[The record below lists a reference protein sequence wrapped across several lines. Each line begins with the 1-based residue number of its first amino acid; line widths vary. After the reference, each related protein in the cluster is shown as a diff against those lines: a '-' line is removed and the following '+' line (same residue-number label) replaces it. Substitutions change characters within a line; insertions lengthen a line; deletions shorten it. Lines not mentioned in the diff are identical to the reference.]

1 MGHDSPGGL
10 FGPCR
15 CGCAEKA
22 DERAPRLTLRRL
34 LTHHP
39 VSAMS
44 RYTAGINRRTFLGTA
59 GVVVVAGAR
68 LAEGQPARIA
78 QLGFLSLAAAPT
90 PTMDLVPGLRDLG
103 WVLGQNIA
111 IEYRWAANRE
121 DRLAALADELVR
133 RKVDIIVTSS
143 TPAALAAKRA
153 TAKIPMVVTF
163 VADPVGSGLVESLAH
178 PGGNVTGVTTLS
190 AGLVA
195 KRLELLKNV
204 LSGASRIAVLWQPG
218 VYRERTIQDMVEE
231 TQTAARALGLTLQ
244 FVELRRL
251 DEVDSALS
259 AMKKARADGLVVF
272 PGPILFEARRT
283 IVAGAA
289 KQHLPVMFPWS
300 EAVADGGLMSYST
313 NFPDMF
319 RRAATYVDKFLKG
332 AKPRDLPIEQ
342 PTTFELVINLKT
354 AKALGLTIPQSLLL
368 RADHVIQ

>member
-1 MGHDSPGGL
+1 
-10 FGPCR
+10 
-15 CGCAEKA
+15 
-22 DERAPRLTLRRL
+22 
-34 LTHHP
+34 
-39 VSAMS
+39 MS
-44 RYTAGINRRTFLGTA
+44 RYTAGMNRRTLPIA
-59 GVVVVAGAR
+59 VGVAMVAGAR
-68 LAEGQPARIA
+68 LAEGQPTRIA
-78 QLGFLSLAAAPT
+78 QLGFLSLAAGPT
-90 PTMDLVPGLRDLG
+90 PTMDLAPGLRMLG
-103 WVLGQNIA
+103 WIEGQNIA

-121 DRLAALADELVR
+121 DRLAALAEGLGRPKVALLV
-133 RKVDIIVTSS
+133 TWS
-143 TPAALAAKRA
+143 TPAALVAKRGA
-153 TAKIPMVVTF
+153 ANSPILVIF
-163 VADPVGSGLVESLAH
+163 VADRVGSGLVESLAR

-190 AGLVA
+190 SGLVA

-218 VYRERTIQDMVEE
+218 VYGERTIQDMTEE

-251 DEVDSALS
+251 DMVDSAFS

-289 KQHLPVMFPWS
+289 KQHLPVMFPWI
-300 EAVADGGLMSYST
+300 EALADCGLMSYST
-313 NFPDMF
+313 NFPDMY
-319 RRAATYVDKFLKG
+319 RRAATYVDKILKG